1 MHGSKPTCAAIFQ
14 ENPPHMQAL
23 DLAALAAAGLFPA
36 DYVAF
41 FSHATLNAFMAA
53 GRPVWRAARQRI
65 QALLAA
71 AEEDGADGA
80 LRENEALKATA
91 LIPLEKVTMHLPSAI
106 GDYTDFYSS
115 REHATNVGVMF
126 RGKDN
131 ALQPNWCVRAERRL
145 PVRRCRRG
153 LPRHRRRQRPR
164 DHRAPPLG
172 RANATLPMQLLVV
185 ALAAFVADLHTAPR
199 PSFRATFSLRYCRAR
214 PQAAPAR
221 GLPRPLL
228 LRGAV
233 GPELQAAVRSA
244 ADRG

>member
-1 MHGSKPTCAAIFQ
+1 V
-14 ENPPHMQAL
+14 QAL

-36 DYVAF
+36 DYVALF
-41 FSHATLNAFMAA
+41 AHATLNAFMAA

-80 LRENEALKATA
+80 LRENEALKAVA

-131 ALQPNWCVRAERRL
+131 ALQPNWCVHERRAARQWQRGQRGGRSSRRNTAR
-145 PVRRCRRG
+145 PVS
-153 LPRHRRRQRPR
+153 PRHSCKK
-164 DHRAPPLG
+164 
-172 RANATLPMQLLVV
+172 
-185 ALAAFVADLHTAPR
+185 AADTV
-199 PSFRATFSLRYCRAR
+199 
-214 PQAAPAR
+214 
-221 GLPRPLL
+221 
-228 LRGAV
+228 
-233 GPELQAAVRSA
+233 LQAWIA
-244 ADRG
+244 